1 MKLNHD
7 LIDAISKKLR
17 TGMAAKWACQAE
29 GIHEATFYRWKAE
42 GEQLLK
48 TVTDKDGEKIK
59 SKYEK
64 LNEMEKLK
72 LEFLESV
79 RQSTAEGHAV
89 LVASVYS
96 HIKDDWR
103 AAMELLARRWPR
115 DWGRKDHLHLE
126 AEVEEKPNR
135 LKEIEDEY
143 LADIPESKIKDV
155 AKTFMDAV
163 EKAKVITS
171 KKDKKIE

>member
-7 LIDAISKKLR
+7 LIDEISKKLR

-29 GIHEATFYRWKAE
+29 GIDESTFYLWKARGKQINKMIADE
-42 GEQLLK
+42 
-48 TVTDKDGEKIK
+48 DGEVDQK
-59 SKYEK
+59 KYNK
-64 LNEMEKLK
+64 LSEMDKLK
-72 LEFLESV
+72 FKFFKSV
-79 RQSTAEGHAV
+79 QQSTAEGHAV

-155 AKTFMDAV
+155 AKTFMEAV
-163 EKAKVITS
+163 EAAKEIPLKT
-171 KKDKKIE
+171 DKK